1 MWQMDQ
7 RREGQETGENPQK
20 IVNNIQGQSSVLP
33 MERRQLEGA
42 LHSLQVKKNCQ
53 ECNAFFIKILKSPY
67 LSMIGIKRDEFNV

>member
-1 MWQMDQ
+1 MANGSEKRGTRD
-7 RREGQETGENPQK
+7 RRNPQK